1 MVPRDCS
8 PTRSAWLRR
17 RYAPIKLA
25 RCPDGRYRPLTS
37 GIFKTPPFQ
46 RSRPVPELLFKG
58 KEFVYNHHLAIPY
71 RPLIPHPEK
80 SIGEPRLDGNL
91 VIHGD
96 NLLALKSLLPMYA
109 GKVDCVFIDPPYN
122 TGNEGW
128 CYNDNVNSPMMK
140 EWLSS
145 NPVGIEDGLRHDK
158 WLAMMWPRLRLLHE
172 LLADTGSIWM
182 TLDDNEIHRGRALL
196 DEVFGGKAFVA
207 CIVWQKRYSRE
218 NREAI
223 GDVHDYVL
231 VYAKDPE
238 YFKAVRNLVS
248 PTDEQLKVYRNPNND
263 PRGNWRPIPMNAQ
276 GHRKNQM
283 YPIKAPGGAIHHP
296 PEGRCW
302 SMIESE
308 FKALLKAG
316 RIYFGQDGNSQP
328 NVIRYENEVDG
339 FVPWTWWPSEEVG
352 HTDEAKKEIYQ
363 IFGKDESFP
372 TIKPSRLLRRIIEI
386 ATHKQAVVLDSFAG
400 TGTTAHAVLAA
411 NQKDGGHR
419 RFILVECEDYADRLT
434 AERVRRVING
444 YAFAGTRREELHR
457 EPLTWTKLRNAHKLL
472 DQVAG
477 IENLEEHRFD
487 RIAKAVKDGE
497 LIVTG
502 EKSVTKRTEGLGG
515 GFTFCT
521 LGEAV
526 EMDKLLTGEALPSFE
541 ALGSLL
547 YYLAANQAA
556 PPSPPTPLSEGE
568 GSERE
573 TVAGCGYLGESA
585 ALHLWL
591 IYRPDLDFLKSRDAA
606 LTLSRAEAIVRA
618 KPPGKK
624 HLVFAPAKFASRK
637 LLEEAGLPVE
647 FAALPFALYR
657 IERS

>member
-1 MVPRDCS
+1 M
-8 PTRSAWLRR
+8 
-17 RYAPIKLA
+17 
-25 RCPDGRYRPLTS
+25 
-37 GIFKTPPFQ
+37 
-46 RSRPVPELLFKG
+46 PELVFKG

-80 SIGEPRLDGNL
+80 SVGAPRLDGNL
-91 VIHGD
+91 VVHGD

-109 GKVDCVFIDPPYN
+109 GQVDCVFIDPPYN

-172 LLADTGSIWM
+172 LLADTGSFWM
-182 TLDDNEIHRGRALL
+182 TLDDNEIHRARDVL
-196 DEVFGGKAFVA
+196 DEIFGQQNFVA
-207 CIVWQKRYSRE
+207 CCIWHKNYSPKPSAQFFSE
-218 NREAI
+218 
-223 GDVHDYVL
+223 DHDYL
-231 VYAKDPE
+231 LIYAKKKEIWRPKLLGRTEEMDAR
-238 YFKAVRNLVS
+238 FS
-248 PTDEQLKVYRNPNND
+248 NPDND
-263 PRGNWRPIPMNAQ
+263 PRGPWKPGDLSARNYYSE
-276 GHRKNQM
+276 GT
-283 YPIKAPGGAIHHP
+283 YPINCPSGREIEGPPGGNYWRVK
-296 PEGRCW
+296 EEKFWEMDRD
-302 SMIESE
+302 
-308 FKALLKAG
+308 G
-316 RIYFGQDGNSQP
+316 RIWWGEDGN
-328 NVIRYENEVDG
+328 NVPAIKRFLSEVKPG
-339 FVPWTWWPSEEVG
+339 RVPQTLWEYTEVG
-352 HTDEAKKEIYQ
+352 HTQDAKKELLEILS
-363 IFGKDESFP
+363 FDTSDEVFVTP
-372 TIKPSRLLRRIIEI
+372 KPLALLEKVLDI
-386 ATHKQAVVLDSFAG
+386 ATSDNSIILDSFAG
-400 TGTTAHAVLAA
+400 SGTTAHAVLAA
-411 NQKDGGHR
+411 NRKDGGNR

-434 AERVRRVING
+434 AERVRRAIHG
-444 YAFAGTRREELHR
+444 YEFAGTQREELLR
-457 EPLTWTKLRNAHKLL
+457 EPLTWTKLKNAEKLL
-472 DQVAG
+472 HRVAG

-502 EKSVTKRTEGLGG
+502 EKSVTERTEGLGG

-526 EMDKLLTGEALPSFE
+526 EMDKLLTGESLPSFE

-556 PPSPPTPLSEGE
+556 PPTPPAPLPEGE

-573 TVAGCGYLGESA
+573 YVAGCGYLGESP

-591 IYRPDLDFLKSRDAA
+591 IYRPDLDFLKSREAA
-606 LTLSRAEAIVRA
+606 LTFSRAEAIVQA